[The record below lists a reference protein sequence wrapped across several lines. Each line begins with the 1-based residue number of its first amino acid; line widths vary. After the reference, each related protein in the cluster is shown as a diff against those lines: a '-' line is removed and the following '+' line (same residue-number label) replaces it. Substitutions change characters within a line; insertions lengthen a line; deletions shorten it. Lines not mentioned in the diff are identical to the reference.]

1 MPEVPEGPKIDP
13 KTGSGETPKFP
24 EADESYK
31 KMEKA
36 EKTAI
41 DSIET
46 EGLAKAMIDL
56 SATQL
61 DFVKQ
66 TINDIVSDTDNA
78 AELGKFLDNMQGR
91 ITNSEYQTDDGK
103 PDNSKLLK
111 SMFDSSTGKLTS
123 NDGKTDLFENV
134 DKDAAQAA
142 LDEYLAKYKGKSVA
156 GLKDVFPNF
165 MKELTSDPTLKN
177 RIDESTFT
185 ASESVDR
192 QTAAETLAD
201 GVVTPEAAREF
212 GNNAANRAGKDIEAG
227 KLDSKGR
234 MIDPKTIVKLLSLL
248 LSIGGLLGFGWWTIL
263 TAMNLSGCKEVS
275 CSGDDIFPTEKP
287 VKCYQKGAPNI
298 FDPNGPGTIN
308 FTSAAC
314 VCDPPDPNNPT
325 QITACS
331 SNACS
336 ATDGSQDNLRP
347 YGSGCEK
354 EGVQCTK
361 GTNVKCPFRSYTYSI
376 STPFDAMGNIHNG
389 AMNGFKGDANSIIDL
404 LKKIGIYILIGL
416 GVLLGLFLIYGLIN
430 KFLLSKST
438 NSKFGRLSNFG
449 FNSNYFLKGNCK
461 PFPNIKTKPIFF
473 GKKMSFA

>member
-1 MPEVPEGPKIDP
+1 MPEVPEGPEIDP
-13 KTGSGETPKFP
+13 KTGSGDTPEDP
-24 EADESYK
+24 TAEDAYK

-36 EKTAI
+36 EKTAL

-56 SATQL
+56 SKAQL
-61 DFVKQ
+61 DIVKQ
-66 TINDIVSDTDNA
+66 DIIDTVSDTDNA
-78 AELGKFLDNMQGR
+78 TELGKYLDNMQSR
-91 ITNSEYQTDDGK
+91 IENSNYQTDGK

-111 SMFDSSTGKLTS
+111 SMFEDGSTGKLRS
-123 NDGKTDLFENV
+123 SDGTTDLFDNV
-134 DKDAAQAA
+134 DQTKAQAA

-156 GLKDVFPNF
+156 GLRDVFPNF
-165 MKELTSDPTLKN
+165 MKDLTSDPTLKN
-177 RIDESTFT
+177 RIDETTFT
-185 ASESVDR
+185 ASDSVDR

-201 GVVTPEAAREF
+201 NVVTPDKAQQF
-212 GNNAANRAGKDIEAG
+212 GKNAANRAAKDIEAG

-234 MIDPKTIVKLLSLL
+234 MIDPKTIIKLLSLL

-287 VKCYQKGAPNI
+287 VKCYQSGTPNI

-347 YGSGCEK
+347 YGPSCERANTVCN
-354 EGVQCTK
+354 GD
-361 GTNVKCPFRSYTYSI
+361 GVKCPFRSYTYSI
-376 STPFDAMGNIHNG
+376 TTPFDAMGNIHNG

-430 KFLLSKST
+430 KFLLSKNT
-438 NSKFGRLSNFG
+438 NSKFGKLSNFG

-461 PFPNIKTKPIFF
+461 PFPHIKTKPILFN
-473 GKKMSFA
+473 KKMSFA